1 MELDLEMVEQ
11 CPFCNSSVALW
22 LLEEHVNNHLEE
34 EDLASDRA
42 LAQQLASNFDA
53 PCCVGGRN
61 SCGESTDNTRGAGA
75 SRESVQCNL
84 GCRQAIRIEE
94 WESHRLQHVLAL
106 EEVDGND
113 TFFSKRARGSS
124 EVEVRRLARSL
135 RNNKSLEENLRVI
148 VQSQAKESAVP
159 VKDGLMIL
167 LRRCVEADQQRT
179 GVSSAVALAGYVEH
193 FESNHQKDLGWGCGW
208 RNIQMLSSHL
218 LSQDPEA
225 KAVLFGGVGFVPDI
239 QALQRWL
246 EIAWAKGFDNAGAE
260 YFNWEIDGSHKWIGT
275 TECATLLRSFGIR
288 ARIIDFQ
295 ALGGKKQHTE
305 VVGGKKNK
313 KTGLDS
319 APSRSGLTDN
329 KMEQQEEFRTP
340 SPVDDAEGEC
350 IGCGEYPIQGK
361 WFRRDNLAGSD
372 LCLSCMEKLKSSTN
386 KHDIQ
391 ACAKY
396 QGMEMLA
403 GQGASYKMTG
413 NSSANASGIASG
425 NASEDRGINEP
436 IISHQHLVDWV
447 WNYFANS
454 RDDKSP
460 CSTAFDQLRKPIII
474 SKRSPLY
481 FQHKGHSRTIVGIE
495 RRRRQQGNGEEV
507 FLLVLDPSQRT
518 EEITK
523 CLTNKRGWQ
532 RLLKR
537 GLHTL
542 RQSEYQLCYVDK
554 GVAYGEELENLKI
567 LSSVRH
573 TF

>member
-1 MELDLEMVEQ
+1 MVEQ
-11 CPFCNSSVALW
+11 CPICNSSVALW

-53 PCCVGGRN
+53 PC
-61 SCGESTDNTRGAGA
+61 S
-75 SRESVQCNL
+75 
-84 GCRQAIRIEE
+84 
-94 WESHRLQHVLAL
+94 L

-193 FESNHQKDLGWGCGW
+193 FQSHHQKDLGWGCGW

-319 APSRSGLTDN
+319 APSR
-329 KMEQQEEFRTP
+329 R
-340 SPVDDAEGEC
+340 
-350 IGCGEYPIQGK
+350 
-361 WFRRDNLAGSD
+361 
-372 LCLSCMEKLKSSTN
+372 
-386 KHDIQ
+386 
-391 ACAKY
+391 
-396 QGMEMLA
+396 
-403 GQGASYKMTG
+403 QGASYKMTG

-436 IISHQHLVDWV
+436 VISHQHLVDWV